1 MNEGMKE
8 WMEEKGDPVN
18 ISVSWYSLQDLT
30 NERMLLLPSTPAGI
44 EDDMNQ
50 FYCSAF
56 PQRSLSAILLG
67 MKLKQPCN

>member
-1 MNEGMKE
+1 MNEGTKE

-18 ISVSWYSLQDLT
+18 ISVSLYSLQDLT

-44 EDDMNQ
+44 EDNMNQ

-56 PQRSLSAILLG
+56 P
-67 MKLKQPCN
+67 